1 MKLTALHQD
10 QSPLFRNAS
19 DLAKDKLASYV
30 TANQDG
36 LFHESGHCCIILENG
51 VEDSLFE
58 PMRDADWIWY
68 PFMEAPCEYYTHRS
82 QMCFYLRKELNADID
97 QLSGHRYRA
106 SLSPFDLTDVS
117 VDMTEV
123 YRAIATKGAN
133 KTAFNGD
140 PVIAL
145 SSLQKRRIAQDLNIN
160 ANQFQQVLID
170 NFDYVT
176 RTGVDY
182 ILVNSNIQNF
192 MVNDNE

>member
-1 MKLTALHQD
+1 
-10 QSPLFRNAS
+10 
-19 DLAKDKLASYV
+19 
-30 TANQDG
+30 
-36 LFHESGHCCIILENG
+36 
-51 VEDSLFE
+51 
-58 PMRDADWIWY
+58 MRDADWIWY
-68 PFMEAPCEYYTHRS
+68 PFMEAPCEYHTHRS
-82 QMCFYLRKELNADID
+82 QMCFYLRKELNDDID

-123 YRAIATKGAN
+123 YRAIATKGAS